1 MEAPED
7 PPGPIEHRVLG
18 SALQQ
23 RDLGTTTLATAQP
36 RLSKNLS
43 DININIIYYNKEQ
56 SSSVKKIYLSYITL
70 NCQKYTHFSLL
81 FNNKKKKPRS
91 RQKKTHATY

>member
-1 MEAPED
+1 MDMGSQPHSPLLAAVLKPWL
-7 PPGPIEHRVLG
+7 IKRV
-18 SALQQ
+18 
-23 RDLGTTTLATAQP
+23 
-36 RLSKNLS
+36 S

-81 FNNKKKKPRS
+81 FNKKKQIKT
-91 RQKKTHATY
+91 KKKRHMQHTK

>member
-1 MEAPED
+1 MEAPKD

-18 SALQQ
+18 WVLQH
-23 RDLGTTTLATAQP
+23 LGTTTLATAQP
-36 RLSKNLS
+36 RLPKNLS